1 MATAADDSKR
11 PRSNAKP
18 YQKPDLVK
26 GPVLAKITAQ
36 PPISGVQ
43 TPCWVARAAFGEAD
57 IRWLIFRA
65 WLLDDAPAWFRRF
78 YLRHGE
84 TVGAWV
90 GRYEVTRT
98 VMRACMLPAV
108 RRKALR

>member
-11 PRSNAKP
+11 ARSNAKP
-18 YQKPDLVK
+18 YQKPNLVK
-26 GPVLAKITAQ
+26 GPVLTKITAQ
-36 PPISGVQ
+36 PVVSGAQ
-43 TPCWVARAAFGEAD
+43 APCWVARAAFGETD

-65 WLLDDAPAWFRRF
+65 WLLDDAPNWFRRL

-84 TVGAWV
+84 AVGAWV
-90 GRYEVTRT
+90 GRYEGA
-98 VMRACMLPAV
+98 RALVRAFMLPAV